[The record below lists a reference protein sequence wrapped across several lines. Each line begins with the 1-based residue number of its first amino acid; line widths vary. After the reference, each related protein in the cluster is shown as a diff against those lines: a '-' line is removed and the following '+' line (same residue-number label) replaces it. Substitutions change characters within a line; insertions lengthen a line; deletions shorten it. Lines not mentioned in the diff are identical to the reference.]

1 MWNDVIEYGIANGYW
16 GHVRIMTE
24 RVSVSGIP
32 GRTGWRHTSGCEQQK
47 KSQMASWM
55 NDGKAKERIQCGLE
69 GRKVRE

>member
-32 GRTGWRHTSGCEQQK
+32 GRRAGDTRVDANNK
-47 KSQMASWM
+47 R
-55 NDGKAKERIQCGLE
+55 KAKWHHSE
-69 GRKVRE
+69 

>member
-32 GRTGWRHTSGCEQQK
+32 GRIHE
-47 KSQMASWM
+47 WM
-55 NDGKAKERIQCGLE
+55 RTTKEKPNGIMVNDGKAKERIQCGLV